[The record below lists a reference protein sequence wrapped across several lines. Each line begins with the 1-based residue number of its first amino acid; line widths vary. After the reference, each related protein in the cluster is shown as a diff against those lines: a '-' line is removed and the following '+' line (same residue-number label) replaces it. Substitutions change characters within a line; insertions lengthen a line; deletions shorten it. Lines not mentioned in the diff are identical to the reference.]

1 MTVTPAEMSK
11 QPRKAMWRRSLLYIF
26 SATAQSGADKT
37 KEHWQYVDGK
47 AKTRV
52 SGIAGSSSL
61 AKPDSCGQCPVT
73 AVSGAGTT

>member
-11 QPRKAMWRRSLLYIF
+11 QPRKAMWRRSLLF

-37 KEHWQYVDGK
+37 KEHWQYDDGE

-52 SGIAGSSSL
+52 SGIASSSSL
-61 AKPDSCGQCPVT
+61 AKPDSSGQRPVT